1 MRRRNAV
8 VILIAFF
15 LLFSLRG
22 RLVQAS
28 GESPGGLPWDS
39 PMKRL
44 EESGL
49 TGPIDAIYQRIS
61 GEGQVHW
68 RDILSGVLAGKGVDI
83 KGVLAKVTG
92 GALRDLISQTGVLG
106 RLVLLVIV
114 FACLDVLTETFAPEG
129 VNRIASW
136 ACQIS
141 LVLLAVFSFRDV
153 LTVASGAVETLQSTF
168 FAFVPALTGLSLV
181 SGAPITGSVLQ
192 PLVFAMGSVASV
204 FVLDVAFP
212 LLYTSI
218 ALDMAGSLTGESRV
232 RGIAGLLKGVATIG
246 TGTLM
251 ACFVGVVVGQ
261 KAASGMADG
270 VAFRTAK
277 YVSSTFVPVAGKALG
292 DTMELFFVSA
302 YGLKS
307 ALGITGCIVV
317 LGAVFSPFLKV
328 VACLAVWKVASAI
341 ADPLSGASARSALK
355 TMTGGIGLLAV
366 TLLITS
372 FVFTICLFLVSQAA
386 RPF

>member
-15 LLFSLRG
+15 LLFSLGG

-28 GESPGGLPWDS
+28 EESPGGLPWDS